1 MSDELIKIEHTVKSA
16 QKVLGKLAK
25 QTSNL
30 RPALKAMGEYLT
42 LSTENRF
49 NSETDPDGN
58 KWKEVKPRTR
68 KRKKH
73 SKILTEDGNL
83 RGSIHPDIEGDSTL
97 MVGTPSKYGAIH
109 QLGGT
114 IKQEGI
120 VVHLKGKG
128 RNTRFAKAADADR
141 AMKVNR
147 KITMPARPYL
157 GVSKEDEKEL
167 VAIAEEHLELNH
179 S

>member
-1 MSDELIKIEHTVKSA
+1 MSDELIKIEHTVVPA
-16 QKVLGKLAK
+16 QKVLKKLAS

-30 RPALKAMGEYLT
+30 RPALKVMGEALT
-42 LSTENRF
+42 LSTEGRF
-49 NSETDPDGN
+49 NAETDPTGT
-58 KWKEVKPRTR
+58 KWQEIKPRTR

-83 RGSIHPDIEGDSTL
+83 RGSIHPEVEGDSTL

-128 RNTRFAKAADADR
+128 RNTRFAKAANADR

-167 VAIAEEHLELNH
+167 VAIAEEHLELN
-179 S
+179 